1 MHHYQ
6 QRGKWLTIQR
16 QLEVDDMVLIMEELT
31 PPTKWPLG
39 RVTALHPGKDGL
51 VRVVD
56 VKTATSQYRRA
67 LDKLIRLPLELEESP
82 VNQGHPDAQ
91 IPQDSQDQPSH

>member
-6 QRGKWLTIQR
+6 QRSKWLTIQR
-16 QLEVDDMVLIMEELT
+16 QLEVDDMVLIKDELT

-56 VKTATSQYRRA
+56 VRTATSQYRRA
-67 LDKLIRLPLELEESP
+67 LDKLIRLPEEIP
-82 VNQGHPDAQ
+82 ADPGHSDAKTQ
-91 IPQDSQDQPSH
+91 QDRQD